1 MNARLLVLCFL
12 LCTHSAVFAKSQAY
26 TEALPAD
33 KHFVFMQNL
42 AMEAWHQY
50 TPPSI
55 EYNIADVYVQQP
67 NVAQCFAGV
76 LHDKQKQHAIKT
88 LNHIR
93 QLHGLSPVSYDYQ
106 SDHEVMS
113 ASLLFVAN
121 RSLSHTPSSQWKCY
135 NKTGADGASKS
146 NIVLTRHAR
155 PNFPEEDI
163 VGYLIDDRR
172 TQHID
177 IGHRRWLLD
186 PFLKQ
191 VAYGSVWDK
200 HGGGFSGSALKV
212 AYSEQGQHQ
221 RVQLKQPYVAYPMG
235 HYPVQYFSPRVPFS
249 FSVVEF
255 QQNKWENQYVDFSHA
270 EVHISDPQGSRLNV
284 SHLYYDNKSTG
295 IANNLQFHVHGVQT
309 NVNYTVSIKKVK
321 VKQHFKNYQYQFKIV
336 E

>member
-1 MNARLLVLCFL
+1 MKYSALFFINLLAISSFS
-12 LCTHSAVFAKSQAY
+12 HAKSQAY
-26 TEALPAD
+26 TEALPANQ
-33 KHFVFMQNL
+33 HFVFMQNL

-50 TPPSI
+50 TAPHI

-67 NVAQCFAGV
+67 NVAQCQTGI
-76 LHDKQKQHAIKT
+76 LHEKQKQQAIKT
-88 LNHIR
+88 LNEIR
-93 QLHGLSPVSYDYQ
+93 ALHGLSPVHYDYS

-135 NKTGADGASKS
+135 SKVGAEGASKS

-191 VAYGSVWDK
+191 VAYGSVWDQ

-212 AYSEQGQHQ
+212 AYVDAQHQ
-221 RVQLKQPYVAYPMG
+221 RVQLKQPYVAYPIG
-235 HYPVQYFSPRVPFS
+235 NYPARYFSPNVPFS

-255 QQNKWENQYVDFSHA
+255 QHNKWDNQYVDFSQA
-270 EVHISDPQGSRLNV
+270 KIRITDTQGNALKISHI
-284 SHLYYDNKSTG
+284 HYDNKATG
-295 IANNLQFHVHGVQT
+295 IANNLQFHVDSVQPQQR
-309 NVNYTVSIKKVK
+309 YKVSIQQVK
-321 VKQHFKNYQYQFKIV
+321 VKQQIKNYHYEFKIV